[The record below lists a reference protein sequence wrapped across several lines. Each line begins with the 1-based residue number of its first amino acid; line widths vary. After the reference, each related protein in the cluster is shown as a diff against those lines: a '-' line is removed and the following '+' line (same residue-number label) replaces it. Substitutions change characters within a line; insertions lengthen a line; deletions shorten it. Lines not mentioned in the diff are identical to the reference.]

1 MHNRGPINAKF
12 SVVAHK
18 YIHTQ
23 HTFVMSGASRAIWD
37 KKVIAETSRIKT

>member
-1 MHNRGPINAKF
+1 MYNWGPVNAKL

-18 YIHTQ
+18 YTHTQ
-23 HTFVMSGASRAIWD
+23 HTLVMSGASRAIWD